1 MLREIDIKEIAN
13 VFKPFTFVKNS
24 YSNADTPKFES
35 LQKDESKAQPADSW
49 KASSKPRALN
59 GFFIMQTAKFRPN
72 CLAAKVLIKPA
83 MDARNSTQKIQ
94 VWYVSLRSGDVYAK
108 HDKGI

>member
-1 MLREIDIKEIAN
+1 
-13 VFKPFTFVKNS
+13 
-24 YSNADTPKFES
+24 
-35 LQKDESKAQPADSW
+35 
-49 KASSKPRALN
+49 
-59 GFFIMQTAKFRPN
+59 MQTAKFRPN